1 MKTGRIGGSK
11 GAQQIEMGVFSFS
24 YPERLCVGFWFSFQ
38 VSGRSVSS
46 LPVRFSLGEFFI
58 FLMRFSGFLTGFH
71 MGVENYKLQF
81 QLQMQIHIRFRVP
94 MRVQGTDFFVSIGS
108 AKTG

>member
-1 MKTGRIGGSK
+1 M
-11 GAQQIEMGVFSFS
+11 VFCFTS
-24 YPERLCVGFWFSFQ
+24 Q
-38 VSGRSVSS
+38 VSRRSVSS
-46 LPVRFSLGEFFI
+46 LPTTFRFFI

-71 MGVENYKLQF
+71 MGVENYKFQF
-81 QLQMQIHIRFRVP
+81 QLQIHLQIHIRFRVP

>member
-1 MKTGRIGGSK
+1 MKTGQIGGSK

-24 YPERLCVGFWFSFQ
+24 YPERLRAVFCFTSQ
-38 VSGRSVSS
+38 VSRRSVSS
-46 LPVRFSLGEFFI
+46 LPTTFRFFI

-71 MGVENYKLQF
+71 MGVENYKFQF